1 MFSRVTK
8 TSREVDRYTRGMLHY
23 RRGRYSRAIE
33 LLGPL
38 EDQPGPLGQVAR
50 YYIAMANRALGM
62 GAMRVGDYIS
72 AERYLRTAVRTIGPK
87 ADLAAYLGVCYAKNE
102 QFDRC
107 AVELEKVARRKGRA
121 DAWRELAQA
130 QWRGGRREEAFL
142 TLGGALRKFPYE
154 GCLHLQLG
162 LFHAAEERYDEARE
176 CLDRAVEN
184 DCDNTVAHHYLGLV
198 AAAQGDVS
206 GALGCFQRAMDLSLD
221 NLLLAHQLSLAVQA
235 ADQAGMHFVL
245 HLPEPTLY
253 QGNSHARQL
262 AHYVTM
268 EPDFLDAML
277 SLPRSEIDSDLFSV
291 LASVLELALAR
302 HANYADLHYYAGGV
316 FHRLGDVATAT
327 QHAREALSINP
338 DYVKARMQLANLCA
352 QAGQT
357 RQAARH
363 LEQAIECGVDWPDV
377 HFRAGE
383 LLLKCDR
390 AKEAQRHFLCALQLK
405 PNYMRASE
413 ALASAAA

>member
-1 MFSRVTK
+1 
-8 TSREVDRYTRGMLHY
+8 
-23 RRGRYSRAIE
+23 
-33 LLGPL
+33 
-38 EDQPGPLGQVAR
+38 
-50 YYIAMANRALGM
+50 
-62 GAMRVGDYIS
+62 
-72 AERYLRTAVRTIGPK
+72 
-87 ADLAAYLGVCYAKNE
+87 
-102 QFDRC
+102 
-107 AVELEKVARRKGRA
+107 
-121 DAWRELAQA
+121 
-130 QWRGGRREEAFL
+130 
-142 TLGGALRKFPYE
+142 
-154 GCLHLQLG
+154 
-162 LFHAAEERYDEARE
+162 
-176 CLDRAVEN
+176 
-184 DCDNTVAHHYLGLV
+184 
-198 AAAQGDVS
+198 
-206 GALGCFQRAMDLSLD
+206 
-221 NLLLAHQLSLAVQA
+221 